1 MTRKG
6 LTRKIRRFIFN
17 RHGTN
22 ATISSVMLASA
33 VIALGFIVFAYT
45 QQKAVESNMRYADNT
60 NTNIARIQEKLA
72 FEHIYNNSSLNE
84 LCVFLINCGKS
95 DEIAVTRVYLTNGS
109 WAQLF
114 DNVELKFLNGTITQS
129 LDVLEEG
136 GFQLSI
142 DLVEETSYSIRVIT
156 ARGRNFVTTFIA

>member
-1 MTRKG
+1 
-6 LTRKIRRFIFN
+6 
-17 RHGTN
+17 
-22 ATISSVMLASA
+22 MLASA

-72 FEHIYNNSSLNE
+72 FEHVYNNSSLNE

-95 DEIAVTRVYLTNGS
+95 DDIAVTRVYLTNGS
-109 WAQLF
+109 WVQSF